1 MGRISVLLIEDEE
14 FSIFM
19 MEEMLELIGCKVD
32 SASTVHK
39 AVEYAK
45 KNVYDYYLVDLI
57 MNGESG
63 LDALKKINVPEV
75 SKKVII
81 LSANINS
88 LNLDQARNLGVT
100 KFLPKPVKIDDL
112 KKMIC

>member
-1 MGRISVLLIEDEE
+1 MFNYTVLLIEDEE

-32 SASTVHK
+32 SANTVQK
-39 AVEYAK
+39 AVICSK
-45 KNVYDYYLVDLI
+45 KISYDYYLVDLI

-63 LDALKKINVPEV
+63 LDALKEMNISEI

-88 LNLDQARNLGVT
+88 LNLDQARKMGVT
-100 KFLPKPVKIDDL
+100 KFLSKPLKIDDL
-112 KKMIC
+112 KRMMC